1 MYEILE
7 KNNISQK
14 IDNTEELSDHLI
26 EDLKEHQKKD
36 NQISSSINNLGQKTL
51 TDTMNKINNFLLNEI
66 Q

>member
-26 EDLKEHQKKD
+26 KDLKEHHKKD
-36 NQISSSINNLGQKTL
+36 NQISSLINNLGQKTL